1 MQCLAWSRVCLL
13 GFLQI
18 GPWLWAAL
26 FPFSEFH
33 SSGQRA
39 GLLLHSNKD
48 LEALLFYV
56 PASAQYWCPVAG
68 HYSQRKTWFKNLCG
82 FTAGTKM
89 APPPLA
95 DKTNRW
101 GAQSANR
108 VVARCHQY
116 CVSKTEAQQESNG
129 VIRLWCSL
137 SSALP
142 SKCHP

>member
-68 HYSQRKTWFKNLCG
+68 HYSQGKHGLKTCAVLGLAQKWH
-82 FTAGTKM
+82 
-89 APPPLA
+89 PPLA
-95 DKTNRW
+95 GKTNRW